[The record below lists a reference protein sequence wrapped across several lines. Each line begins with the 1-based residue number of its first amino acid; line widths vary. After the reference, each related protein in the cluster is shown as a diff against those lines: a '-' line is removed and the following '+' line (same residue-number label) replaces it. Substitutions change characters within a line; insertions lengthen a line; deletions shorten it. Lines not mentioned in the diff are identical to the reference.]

1 MIPIA
6 NNLIH
11 LTLSHFFLV
20 NFFHNNLMLPNAGK
34 HNLTLMF
41 NSIETK
47 ERLEEDAV
55 EHGNQIPLNE
65 DRKSNEKVSYK

>member
-1 MIPIA
+1 MGI
-6 NNLIH
+6 LKIH
-11 LTLSHFFLV
+11 IYNVGLTLVFIAL
-20 NFFHNNLMLPNAGK
+20 GK

-55 EHGNQIPLNE
+55 EHGNQIPVNE
-65 DRKSNEKVSYK
+65 EYKSHDKVSYM

>member
-1 MIPIA
+1 MTLVFIA
-6 NNLIH
+6 L
-11 LTLSHFFLV
+11 
-20 NFFHNNLMLPNAGK
+20 GK

-55 EHGNQIPLNE
+55 EHGIPVNE
-65 DRKSNEKVSYK
+65 EHKSHDKVSYM

>member
-11 LTLSHFFLV
+11 LTLFHFV
-20 NFFHNNLMLPNAGK
+20 FHNNLMLPNAGK

>member
-1 MIPIA
+1 MCS
-6 NNLIH
+6 
-11 LTLSHFFLV
+11 T
-20 NFFHNNLMLPNAGK
+20 GK

-55 EHGNQIPLNE
+55 EHGNQIPRNE
-65 DRKSNEKVSYK
+65 DHKSNEKVLYK

>member
-1 MIPIA
+1 MR
-6 NNLIH
+6 
-11 LTLSHFFLV
+11 T
-20 NFFHNNLMLPNAGK
+20 GK

-55 EHGNQIPLNE
+55 EHGNQIPINE
-65 DRKSNEKVSYK
+65 DHKSNEKVSYK